1 MVNFRNIVVH
11 EKGVHICTAHTY
23 QRNVPW
29 LLFCDSVGIC
39 SSLYFPALHKNCR
52 QFFIPVLEKATS
64 TDTLQ
69 LMTNIERLHP
79 LQLVKK
85 LHKIPGTTGLHIP
98 FLAERATTGLREH
111 AELEVMNKWEEMH
124 RTKRDGDVSESQ
136 ELCWRGFQIHKGG
149 TKHGTSIRTGSKFR
163 GRRSEELC
171 KALPVQCHLVTL
183 GVISRVQG
191 APLSYVRQ

>member
-39 SSLYFPALHKNCR
+39 SSLYFPALHKSCR

-69 LMTNIERLHP
+69 LMTNIEQVTSSSAGKEIAQNSRHHRP
-79 LQLVKK
+79 SYP
-85 LHKIPGTTGLHIP
+85 IP
-98 FLAERATTGLREH
+98 
-111 AELEVMNKWEEMH
+111 
-124 RTKRDGDVSESQ
+124 
-136 ELCWRGFQIHKGG
+136 C
-149 TKHGTSIRTGSKFR
+149 
-163 GRRSEELC
+163 
-171 KALPVQCHLVTL
+171 
-183 GVISRVQG
+183 
-191 APLSYVRQ
+191 